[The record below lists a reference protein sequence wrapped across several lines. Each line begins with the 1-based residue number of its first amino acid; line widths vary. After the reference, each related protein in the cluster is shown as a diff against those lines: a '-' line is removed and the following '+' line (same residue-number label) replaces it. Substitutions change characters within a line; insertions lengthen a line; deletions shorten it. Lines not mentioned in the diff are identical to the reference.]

1 MNLKQKPTFRGIK
14 PAGPGEA
21 GVHPIMN
28 ANHIRLARPAA
39 GFFMRTAP
47 VYALCAMLASPALGQ
62 QPATRAGEQPVA
74 VTPYGGVS
82 MSVQDT
88 DLATVLQMLSIDSKQ
103 NIIVGK
109 SVSGTVSVNLYDVSF
124 DDALKAIL
132 EPNGYTYYRE
142 GNFIYV
148 ITQEEKAA
156 IEKARRRTESRIFEL
171 EHLSA
176 ADATEFI
183 LPLLSDAGKA
193 AARGDVAPGIKPDIA
208 DAGGESYAFNA
219 KLVVTDYAENLEA
232 VATLL
237 EQLDTPPQQVLVE
250 STILSTD
257 LDETNAFGVDF
268 TVLGSLNFTDLT
280 NPLSAVNDLLSGDE
294 DGVQPD
300 DNKAQAVTSTV
311 GGTAGPAGLK
321 VGIVSDDVSVFLRV
335 LDEVTDSTVLARPKI
350 MALNRQRAQV
360 LVGARIGYLST
371 TATETTTTQTVEFL
385 DTGIELVF
393 RPFISR
399 NGMIRLELSPSVS
412 EASLRSITD
421 ANGLIVTIPDEL
433 TNEITTNVRVKD
445 GETVVLGG
453 LFREQS
459 RNTRR
464 QVPVLG
470 DIPLVGAAFRGQD
483 DRVERQEIMF
493 LITPSIV
500 QDEVLWASGKQVMD
514 SVDSVRVGARAGLL
528 PFSNE
533 KLTANHNQKAVDAYN
548 RGDMDRAL
556 FHINT
561 SLHLHAAQPE
571 MIRLREKITGEK
583 ARNNEKS
590 LMDRVLHKEI
600 MQTPDV
606 VRGTQG
612 QRTAYNTT
620 SGSSSQ
626 RSASRAQSSNRETA
640 APAPSVVR
648 DFAPASDQRRSQ
660 SNQSMSAA
668 NHRSDEAMWDDQQTI
683 WQSRFNFVPSSDQ
696 SPGSMSSLSPAQTRF
711 YNDYLNGLFT
721 SLGMPDIA
729 ACFEP
734 DPSQADDAFVNVDE
748 ADWQSMPE

>member
-1 MNLKQKPTFRGIK
+1 
-14 PAGPGEA
+14 
-21 GVHPIMN
+21 MN
-28 ANHIRLARPAA
+28 AKHIYHGQNTA
-39 GFFMRTAP
+39 GFLMRCAP
-47 VYALCAMLASPALGQ
+47 VYALCALLGSPALAQ
-62 QPATRAGEQPVA
+62 VPATQPEQVQ
-74 VTPYGGVS
+74 VTDYGGVS

-88 DLATVLQMLSIDSKQ
+88 DLATVLQMLSIDSKT

-109 SVSGTVSVNLYDVSF
+109 SVAGTVSVNLYDVSF

-148 ITQEEKAA
+148 ITREEKEA
-156 IEKARRRTESRIFEL
+156 IDKARRKTESRIFEL

-183 LPLLSDAGKA
+183 LPLLSDVGKA
-193 AARGDVAPGIKPDIA
+193 AGRGDVAPGIKPDIS

-219 KLVVTDYAENLEA
+219 KLVVTDYKENLDA
-232 VATLL
+232 VSTLL
-237 EQLDTPPQQVLVE
+237 LELDTAPQQVLVE

-257 LDETNAFGVDF
+257 LNEANAFGIDF
-268 TVLGSLNFTDLT
+268 TVLGSLDFSDLT
-280 NPLSAVNDLLSGDE
+280 NPLSAVNDLLGGD
-294 DGVQPD
+294 DAGVAPA

-321 VGIVSDDVSVFLRV
+321 VGVVSNDVSVFLRV

-360 LVGARIGYLST
+360 LVGARVGYLST
-371 TATETTTTQTVEFL
+371 TASETTTTQTVEFL

-445 GETVVLGG
+445 GETVILGG
-453 LFREQS
+453 LFRENM
-459 RNTRR
+459 RTARR

-470 DIPLVGAAFRGQD
+470 DIPIMGAAFRGQD
-483 DRVERQEIMF
+483 DSVDRQEIMF

-500 QDEVLWASGKQVMD
+500 QDEILWASGKQMMD

-533 KLTANHNQKAVDAYN
+533 KLTASHNQKAVDAFN
-548 RGDMDRAL
+548 KGDMDLAQH
-556 FHINT
+556 HINN
-561 SLHLHAAQPE
+561 SLRLHPDQPE
-571 MIRLREKITGEK
+571 MIRLREKITGER
-583 ARNNEKS
+583 ARINEKS
-590 LMDRVLHKEI
+590 LMDRVLHKEM
-600 MQTPDV
+600 MQTPEV
-606 VRGTQG
+606 
-612 QRTAYNTT
+612 
-620 SGSSSQ
+620 S
-626 RSASRAQSSNRETA
+626 
-640 APAPSVVR
+640 
-648 DFAPASDQRRSQ
+648 
-660 SNQSMSAA
+660 
-668 NHRSDEAMWDDQQTI
+668 
-683 WQSRFNFVPSSDQ
+683 FVPSDDMSSDASASDFTSPVPSVMPDDQ
-696 SPGSMSSLSPAQTRF
+696 SFTVDPNDVSDVQDREPSNPDVSLNTESYWHGSYAPADQYGSMSPAQERF
-711 YNDYLNGLFT
+711 YQDYLTGLFG
-721 SLGMPDIA
+721 SLGMPEVA
-729 ACFEP
+729 AQFT
-734 DPSQADDAFVNVDE
+734 DSQNAF
-748 ADWQSMPE
+748 